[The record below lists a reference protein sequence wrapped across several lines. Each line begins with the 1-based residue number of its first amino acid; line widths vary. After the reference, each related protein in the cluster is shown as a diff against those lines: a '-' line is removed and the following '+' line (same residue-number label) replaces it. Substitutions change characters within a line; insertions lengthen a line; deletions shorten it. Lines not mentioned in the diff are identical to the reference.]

1 MAARRTAT
9 AKATD
14 AATATGSPHHLELD
28 ELMPWSVRPLR
39 TGRSWVRGPD
49 PAALR
54 ARWERLAA
62 AEGAEQERL
71 FRPSRSRTPH
81 TAVAALPGR
90 SATATATAT
99 ATGTPAGTG
108 RFAREPGGCPDP
120 VRILHGPFDEQ
131 WLLPDHRL
139 IDAARPELWRV
150 SDERQL
156 FAVEHGYVP
165 HATGSG
171 HALSVTH
178 LLPDGHSPAG
188 RPGRIRPLYRRPG
201 AADPNLAPGLL
212 AVVRARLDPEATPE
226 AVLAWTLAAAVP
238 TPVGCRVPLPADAE
252 VWAAGVELGEEL
264 VRLQLRG
271 ARGGE
276 RPRLPGGRRP
286 YVRAALP
293 ARPPGIAYDAEAE
306 ALVIGEG
313 RISPVPA
320 AAWGFTVSGVRVLEL
335 WFGRRAA
342 AAVGAVP
349 EGADADGLDAVGARG
364 WRPEWT
370 SELLELITVLALL
383 DGVRPRREALAARLE
398 GAAAPLISREELRA
412 AGVLPVPV
420 SARRPASVLGHQEEG
435 PEGQFALL

>member
-1 MAARRTAT
+1 MAARRTA
-9 AKATD
+9 AAG
-14 AATATGSPHHLELD
+14 ATAAAGSGEDPPSVELD

-39 TGRSWVRGPD
+39 TGRSWVSGPD

-54 ARWERLAA
+54 TRWERLAA

-81 TAVAALPGR
+81 TPVAALPGR
-90 SATATATAT
+90 STT
-99 ATGTPAGTG
+99 GTG
-108 RFAREPGGCPDP
+108 RFAREPGACPDP
-120 VRILHGPFDEQ
+120 VRIAHGPFDEQ

-150 SDERQL
+150 GDERQL

-165 HATGSG
+165 QAAGP
-171 HALSVTH
+171 ALSVTH

-188 RPGRIRPLYRRPG
+188 RPGRIRPLYRRPD
-201 AADPNLAPGLL
+201 ATDPNLAPGLL
-212 AVVRARLDPEATPE
+212 DVVRTRLGPDEAGPES
-226 AVLAWTLAAAVP
+226 VLAWILAAALP
-238 TPVGCRVPLPADAE
+238 SPSGCRVPLPADAE
-252 VWAAGVELGEEL
+252 VWAAGVSLGREL
-264 VRLQLRG
+264 VRLHLRG

-293 ARPPGIAYDAEAE
+293 ARPTGIVYDAEAE
-306 ALVIGEG
+306 ALVISDG
-313 RISPVPA
+313 RISPVPPG
-320 AAWGFTVSGVRVLEL
+320 AWEFTVSGVRVLEL
-335 WFGRRAA
+335 WFDRRAA

-349 EGADADGLDAVGARG
+349 EGAEADGLEVVGSRG
-364 WRPEWT
+364 WTPEWT

-383 DGVRPRREALAARLE
+383 DGLGPRQEALRARLE
-398 GAAAPLISREELRA
+398 RAPLISRDELRA
-412 AGVLPVPV
+412 AGVLPVPASV
-420 SARRPASVLGHQEEG
+420 RRPASVLGHQEEG